1 MTGVQHPWLRKLL
14 ENPWVL
20 LALGILI
27 PTLSYTLWG
36 WYELFQLPTATL
48 P

>member
-1 MTGVQHPWLRKLL
+1 MTESPQPWLRRLL
-14 ENPWVL
+14 ENPWIL
-20 LALGILI
+20 LALGILV

-36 WYELFQLPTATL
+36 WYELFHLPPATL